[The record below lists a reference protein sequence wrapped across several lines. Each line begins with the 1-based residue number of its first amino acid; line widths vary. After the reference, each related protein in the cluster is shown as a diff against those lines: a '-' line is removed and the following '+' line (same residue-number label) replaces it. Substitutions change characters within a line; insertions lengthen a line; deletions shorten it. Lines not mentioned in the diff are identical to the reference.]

1 MLASNLVPRASFCF
15 FKIDKNTKLLSTREA
30 LGTRLIKIECF
41 YYFICEVLSRLG
53 TKQRNKLL
61 VMIDLILSFSNFLH
75 VQRFC

>member
-41 YYFICEVLSRLG
+41 YHFLVKCYLG
-53 TKQRNKLL
+53 LELNSEINYL
-61 VMIDLILSFSNFLH
+61 
-75 VQRFC
+75 